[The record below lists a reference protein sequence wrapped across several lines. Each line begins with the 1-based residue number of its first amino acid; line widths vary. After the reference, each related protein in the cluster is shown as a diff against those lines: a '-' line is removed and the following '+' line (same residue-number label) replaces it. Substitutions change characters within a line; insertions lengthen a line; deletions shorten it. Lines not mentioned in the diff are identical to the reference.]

1 MMKRELQKIA
11 IVALATILSLALH
24 ALAPSPVPLTP
35 DRLSIVANAL
45 SFVGT
50 VTLFFLVTYY
60 LIATLFLKFEHKLS
74 GRKLHRALLFGC
86 LVGGIWW
93 VGMIEGMFAF
103 GTDFAEEFL
112 MGLLDFIPIVALCL
126 LLAIFMV
133 QEKAQPRGHSI
144 NWGVALVEAGLF
156 SILFVAGRTIRY
168 LTIGAGYELEELAA
182 VMLWTAVFAVMI
194 ALNYAFLKSTFQK
207 GSVKQSAL
215 RFTFILFG
223 LHYMLFVYF
232 VPLIFS
238 GLFFDLTIVLVY
250 DLILVLLASILTG
263 ELTAELSTQM
273 MPETISYETTNH

>member
-1 MMKRELQKIA
+1 MMKREVQKIT
-11 IVALATILSLALH
+11 IVILATTLSIGLH
-24 ALAPSPVPLTP
+24 ALGPSPAVPLTP
-35 DRLSIVANAL
+35 DRLSVVANAL

-60 LIATLFLKFEHKLS
+60 LIATVFLRYERRLY

-133 QEKAQPRGHSI
+133 EEKAEPAGYRFH
-144 NWGVALVEAGLF
+144 WGVVLVEVGIFSALF
-156 SILFVAGRTIRY
+156 TAGRGLRY
-168 LTIGAGYELEELAA
+168 LTISGGYELADLTA
-182 VMLWTAVFAVMI
+182 VMLWTAAFAVMI
-194 ALNYAFLKSTFQK
+194 ALNYVFLKSAFRDA
-207 GSVKQSAL
+207 SPLRSAL

-223 LHYMLFVYF
+223 IHYALFVYF

-238 GLFFDLTIVLVY
+238 GLFIDLTIVLAT
-250 DLILVLLASILTG
+250 DLVLVLLASFIT
-263 ELTAELSTQM
+263 TQVVERVA
-273 MPETISYETTNH
+273 MPITLDSMAVKK

>member
-1 MMKRELQKIA
+1 MKRELRKIA
-11 IVALATILSLALH
+11 IVILATILSIGLH
-24 ALAPSPVPLTP
+24 ALGPPPAVPLTP
-35 DRLSIVANAL
+35 DRLSVVANAL

-60 LIATLFLKFEHKLS
+60 LIATVFLRYERRLY

-103 GTDFAEEFL
+103 GTDFVEEFF

-133 QEKAQPRGHSI
+133 EEKAEPVSRGI
-144 NWGVALVEAGLF
+144 NWGTVVAEAGIF
-156 SILFVAGRTIRY
+156 SALFVAGRGLRY
-168 LTIGAGYELEELAA
+168 LTIGGGYEPADMTA
-182 VMLWTAVFAVMI
+182 VMLWTAAFAVMI
-194 ALNYAFLKSTFQK
+194 ALNHVFLRSAFREASPIR
-207 GSVKQSAL
+207 SAL

-223 LHYMLFVYF
+223 IHYTLFVYF

-238 GLFFDLTIVLVY
+238 GLFIDLTIVLVT
-250 DLILVLLASILTG
+250 DLILVLIATFV
-263 ELTAELSTQM
+263 TAQVVEKVATPMTLDRVAVKQ
-273 MPETISYETTNH
+273 